1 MDIASPYLRRPN
13 LVKWPLMEPVVG
25 FAQKMVRPFAYPTRT
40 DPCQDLFRLPSA
52 TGPSPLE
59 LLMVRLHL
67 KAEQM
72 AIEIFARTKSFRDA
86 DRKLRKARLDELLKN
101 TRNWVKPEI
110 TRWFTDNQINTRGL
124 SCLLYTSPSPRDG
137 LLSRMPSSA

>member
-1 MDIASPYLRRPN
+1 
-13 LVKWPLMEPVVG
+13 
-25 FAQKMVRPFAYPTRT
+25 
-40 DPCQDLFRLPSA
+40 
-52 TGPSPLE
+52 
-59 LLMVRLHL
+59 MVRLHL

-72 AIEIFARTKSFRDA
+72 AIEIFARTKPFRDA

-124 SCLLYTSPSPRDG
+124 SPVVEESFVNYLAGWVEQTAIIHPF
-137 LLSRMPSSA
+137 LSQQHEGT